1 MSLCIVFL
9 GGMYIKVIIKPMYT
23 NFKYCNVLRVQCFGV
38 SDIVAMGQKVQ
49 TNGAS
54 FPPSGLES
62 SMTCTRD
69 LLPFFSPLK
78 KKIVNHSRHF
88 ASVPHDVRFYSLT

>member
-38 SDIVAMGQKVQ
+38 SDIVAMGQ
-49 TNGAS
+49 
-54 FPPSGLES
+54 
-62 SMTCTRD
+62 
-69 LLPFFSPLK
+69 
-78 KKIVNHSRHF
+78 
-88 ASVPHDVRFYSLT
+88 